1 MIRNLTGLLFSQLFM
16 ATGEPGA
23 DGPRVQRPAEA
34 ASSQGAEHALIQPL
48 GMAAVPV
55 QDPLLN
61 RNRVTPHHAKVMWLA
76 VVFVCRCCCFVPT
89 LCLSMIVVYVSKR
102 SSNNYLPF
110 FQFYVLQEI
119 KKW

>member
-48 GMAAVPV
+48 RMAAVPV
-55 QDPLLN
+55 QDLLLN
-61 RNRVTPHHAKVMWLA
+61 PSFVTFHLAKVVKLA
-76 VVFVCRCCCFVPT
+76 VCCCCCS
-89 LCLSMIVVYVSKR
+89 LH
-102 SSNNYLPF
+102 
-110 FQFYVLQEI
+110 
-119 KKW
+119 